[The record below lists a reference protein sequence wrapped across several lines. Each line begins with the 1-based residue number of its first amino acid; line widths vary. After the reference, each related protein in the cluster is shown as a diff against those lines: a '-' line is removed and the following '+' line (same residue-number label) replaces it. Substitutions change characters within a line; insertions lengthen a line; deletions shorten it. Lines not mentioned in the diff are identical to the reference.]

1 MDILWGDFCAA
12 FGCAPGSGV
21 YYMKTGIKRKG
32 KRILVWILAV
42 AWCLGLVGNAYG
54 ESDIAIEA
62 FDGKRIF
69 DMAGLLDKEYVQ
81 EAREV
86 INQYQDTYHLDIV
99 VVTTDDAKGKTATAY
114 ADDFYE
120 ECGFGQGKGKNG
132 ILFLIDMD
140 NRELV
145 FSTDGA
151 AIRIFT
157 DQRIESMLD
166 GVYEGASRE
175 DYRASVESFLRD
187 VEQYCKAGIPGNQY
201 NYNTETGEISVYR
214 SIRWYE
220 ALLAIGVSAFV
231 AGTAC
236 LTVKRQYGMEDDERQ
251 VQNLAMAYRGSARF
265 IYDDESDRLVNKFV
279 TSRVIPRNTG
289 GGGSGG
295 HSSSGRSS
303 THTSSSGRSHGGGS
317 RKF

>member
-1 MDILWGDFCAA
+1 M
-12 FGCAPGSGV
+12 SV
-21 YYMKTGIKRKG
+21 MR
-32 KRILVWILAV
+32 KRIAVWLLAAV
-42 AWCLGLVGNAYG
+42 WCLSVVQTVFGS
-54 ESDIAIEA
+54 ESIAAEA
-62 FDGKRIF
+62 SDGKRIY
-69 DMAGLLDKEYVQ
+69 DYARLLDGEYVG

-86 INQYQDTYHLDIV
+86 IEDFQDTYHLDIV
-99 VVTTDDAKGKTATAY
+99 VVTVDDAQGKTAVAF

-120 ECGFGQGKGKNG
+120 EGGFGRGSDLSG

-145 FSTDGA
+145 FSTDGK

-166 GVYEGASRE
+166 GVYEGASQG
-175 DYRASVESFLRD
+175 DYRASVETFLRD
-187 VEQYCKAGIPGNQY
+187 VETYCRAGIPGGQY
-201 NYNTETGEISVYR
+201 NYDTETGEISVYR

-220 ALLAIGVSAFV
+220 ALLAVCVSAFV

-236 LTVKRQYGMEDDERQ
+236 AAVKRQYGMEENERQ
-251 VQNLAMAYRGSARF
+251 IRNQNMAYRAQARF
-265 IYDDESDRLVNKFV
+265 AYDSQHDQLIHKFV
-279 TSRVIPRNTG
+279 TSKVIPRNTESG
-289 GGGSGG
+289 GGGGF
-295 HSSSGRSS
+295 SSSGRSS

>member
-1 MDILWGDFCAA
+1 MR
-12 FGCAPGSGV
+12 
-21 YYMKTGIKRKG
+21 TGMRMRKR
-32 KRILVWILAV
+32 LLAWLLTM
-42 AWCLGLVGNAYG
+42 AWCLAFIQTVYG
-54 ESDIAIEA
+54 SSDIAIEA
-62 FDGKRIF
+62 SDGKRIF
-69 DMAGLLDKEYVQ
+69 DMAGLLDSACVQ
-81 EAREV
+81 EAREQ
-86 INQYQDTYHLDIV
+86 IRECQDRYHLDIV
-99 VVTTDDAKGKTATAY
+99 VVTTNDAQGKTATAY
-114 ADDFYE
+114 GDDFYE
-120 ECGFGQGKGKNG
+120 EGGFGQGKEKNG

-140 NRELV
+140 NRELA

-157 DQRIESMLD
+157 DQRIEDMLD

-175 DYRASVESFLRD
+175 DYNASVESFLRD
-187 VEQYCKAGIPGNQY
+187 VEKYCKAGIPGGQY

-220 ALLAIGVSAFV
+220 ALLAIAVSAFV

-236 LTVKRQYGMEDDERQ
+236 LTVKRQYAMEDDERQ
-251 VQNLAMAYRGSARF
+251 IQNLTMAYRGSSRF
-265 IYDDESDRLVNKFV
+265 AYDQESDRLVNKFV

-289 GGGSGG
+289 GGTGGG

-303 THTSSSGRSHGGGS
+303 THMSSSGRSHGGGS

>member
-1 MDILWGDFCAA
+1 
-12 FGCAPGSGV
+12 
-21 YYMKTGIKRKG
+21 MKTETKRKG
-32 KRILVWILAV
+32 NGKGILVWILAV
-42 AWCLGLVGNAYG
+42 VWCLGLAGTVYG

-69 DMAGLLDKEYVQ
+69 DMAGLLDKAYVQ

-86 INQYQDTYHLDIV
+86 ISQYQDTYHLDIV
-99 VVTTDDAKGKTATAY
+99 VVTTDDAEGKTATAY

-120 ECGFGQGKGKNG
+120 EGGFGQGKGKNG

-187 VEQYCKAGIPGNQY
+187 VDQYCKAGIPGNQY

-236 LTVKRQYGMEDDERQ
+236 LTVKRQYDMEEDERQ
-251 VQNLAMAYRGSARF
+251 VQNLAMAYRGTARF
-265 IYDDESDRLVNKFV
+265 VYDDESDRLVNKFV
-279 TSRVIPRNTG
+279 TSRVIPRNTGG